1 MAHEEHKQFNNMKKI
16 LFVFVAAFAVESIYS
31 IANAIAVR
39 TTCGRTVTTVGPE
52 FFKTPEG
59 KIDNEEFRWYM
70 EALNKKFCGEEG
82 MPRVIHN

>member
-1 MAHEEHKQFNNMKKI
+1 MKKI

-52 FFKTPEG
+52 YFKTSDG
-59 KIDNEEFRWYM
+59 KTDNEDFEYYM
-70 EALNKKFCGEEG
+70 RALNKTYCGNEG
-82 MPRVIHN
+82 MPRVIHK

>member
-1 MAHEEHKQFNNMKKI
+1 MAHDEHKQFNNMKKI

-52 FFKTPEG
+52 FFKTPGG
-59 KIDNEEFRWYM
+59 KIDNEGFETYM
-70 EALNKKFCGEEG
+70 KEVNDTYCDVKD
-82 MPRVIHN
+82 MPRVIHY

>member
-1 MAHEEHKQFNNMKKI
+1 VAHEEHKQFNNMKKI

-52 FFKTPEG
+52 FFLDDDG
-59 KIDNEEFRWYM
+59 NIDDEVLDMYM
-70 EALNKKFCGEEG
+70 LALNKTFCDVEGE
-82 MPRVIHN
+82 PTVIHN